1 MKADE
6 CTMATDLD
14 EIMDNSTSCALLDE
28 NLVESA
34 TPSTIESSVDLLQSD
49 KHISIQERLNMCF
62 KPTYKLRKLK
72 NKGAILVLVFNFL
85 VTSVFYYISLKS
97 IAPEQYCTLC
107 FKLIEVPIGL
117 VLPFAGW
124 LADIYFR
131 RYKVLVFS
139 IVIMWIS
146 ALLLTI
152 IFMVERFVLFTNYIQ
167 IVLLASLGIG
177 YGCFQA
183 NVIQFGIDQLTDA
196 STDEIV
202 SFINWYFWSY
212 SSSGTFVNLVS
223 VCIGP
228 RENFTIPLLLCVS
241 LSIIAG
247 LIFWCNGILVK
258 EPVTLNP
265 FKLIYRVL
273 KYAIKHTHPEQRSA
287 FTYCEDELPSRLDFG
302 KSKYG
307 GPFTTEQ
314 VEDVKTFFGG
324 LGLVLIVSAVFGMTD
339 EKGFQKALLD
349 VAMEGKKTDVCPLTF
364 VFTDIYHITVMV
376 MIPLNEIIIFPIFH
390 RCTPKIT
397 RRWKTIIGI
406 ILQLG
411 RYIILISLVSVA
423 RHDMNI
429 PAYTNTTLR
438 CIFEDNP
445 LNATISLE
453 AADYR
458 LYSIP
463 EFISALSYIMI
474 VVGAIEFL
482 CAQIP
487 YSMKGL
493 IVGIFY
499 GSMVLSVV
507 LNRAISHMF
516 VLKSST
522 WEGRALFSCE
532 FWYLQTKLI
541 FLFIA
546 VISSLLAA
554 VYYKKRKRD
563 DVLPNEQIF
572 AERYYSKKLQCA

>member
-1 MKADE
+1 MN
-6 CTMATDLD
+6 
-14 EIMDNSTSCALLDE
+14 NSTSCALLDE
-28 NLVESA
+28 DSVES
-34 TPSTIESSVDLLQSD
+34 TTLSTTESMVDLLLSD
-49 KHISIQERLNMCF
+49 KHINIQERLKMCF

-85 VTSVFYYISLKS
+85 VTSVLYYISMKS
-97 IAPEQYCTLC
+97 KTPEQYCILC
-107 FKLIEVPIGL
+107 FKMIEVPIGL

-146 ALLLTI
+146 ALLLTVIFI
-152 IFMVERFVLFTNYIQ
+152 IERFVPFTNYIQ
-167 IVLLASLGIG
+167 IILLASLGIG

-202 SFINWYFWSY
+202 SFINWYLWSFV
-212 SSSGTFVNLVS
+212 SSGIFVKLLSACV
-223 VCIGP
+223 GP
-228 RENFTIPLLLCVS
+228 QEKFIVPLLLCVS
-241 LSIIAG
+241 IGIIAG
-247 LIFWCNGILVK
+247 LMFWCNGILVK
-258 EPVTLNP
+258 EPVTINP

-273 KYAIKHTHPEQRSA
+273 KYAIKHKHPEQRSA
-287 FTYCEDELPSRLDFG
+287 FTFCEDELPSRLDFG

-314 VEDVKTFFGG
+314 VEDVKTFFGV
-324 LGLVLIVSAVFGMTD
+324 LGLVLIVSAVSGMTN
-339 EKGFQKALLD
+339 EKSFQKALLD
-349 VAMEGKKTDVCPLTF
+349 LAMESRETEVCALTF
-364 VFTDIYHITVMV
+364 VFTDIYYITVML
-376 MIPLNEIIIFPIFH
+376 MIPLNEMVILPILH
-390 RCTPKIT
+390 RCIPNIT
-397 RRWKTIIGI
+397 RFWKFIIGI

-411 RYIILISLVSVA
+411 RYITIIMLITIA
-423 RHDMNI
+423 QHYNMNI
-429 PAYTNTTLR
+429 PAYTNTTGTLH
-438 CIFEDNP
+438 CIFQDNP
-445 LNATISLE
+445 LNATIPLE
-453 AADYR
+453 VADYR

-463 EFISALSYIMI
+463 EVISAISYIMI
-474 VVGAIEFL
+474 LVGAIEFL

-499 GSMVLSVV
+499 GCLVVSLV
-507 LNRAISHMF
+507 LNKAILHIF
-516 VLKSST
+516 ILKSSA
-522 WEGRALFSCE
+522 WEGRTVFSCE

-541 FLFIA
+541 FLLIA
-546 VISSLLAA
+546 VISSVLVA

-572 AERYYSKKLQCA
+572 AERYYSKKLQCT